1 MESQQDGLLKDSYTT
16 RELMNLLNISDVT
29 LYKLIKAGKLNP
41 IMMGSKYI
49 FFRDDVE
56 RFIKERQVNRASRK
70 PNNDKKAAEW
80 LAALGWHRR

>member
-1 MESQQDGLLKDSYTT
+1 MENQKDSLLKDSYTT

-56 RFIKERQVNRASRK
+56 RFIKEKQANRTTRRA
-70 PNNDKKAAEW
+70 NVKKAAK
-80 LAALGWHRR
+80 